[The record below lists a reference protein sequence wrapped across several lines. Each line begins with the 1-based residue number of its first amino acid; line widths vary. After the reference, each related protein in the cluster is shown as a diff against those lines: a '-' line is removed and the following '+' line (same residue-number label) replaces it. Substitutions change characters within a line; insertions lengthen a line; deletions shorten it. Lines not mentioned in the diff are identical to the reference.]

1 MHRLISMLVLLLC
14 LMPLTI
20 HGETMIMGTYEQDN
34 HPENGPEPISW
45 IILDRQEDRMLLLSE
60 YALDCRQYHVKYNNQ
75 TFYENCALRSWLN
88 DTFYM
93 EAFSS
98 EERTRIL
105 QTTLANHRK
114 KGYASKNGND
124 TEDLVF
130 LLSFDECEQ
139 YLPEKKDRVCEAT
152 AYAQAQGVRT
162 KSSPA
167 CPWWLRTSGRRQHHA
182 ACVTLDGGYYD
193 FFDITCPTNGI
204 RPAIW
209 IAVTAP

>member
-114 KGYASKNGND
+114 KG
-124 TEDLVF
+124 
-130 LLSFDECEQ
+130 
-139 YLPEKKDRVCEAT
+139 
-152 AYAQAQGVRT
+152 
-162 KSSPA
+162 
-167 CPWWLRTSGRRQHHA
+167 
-182 ACVTLDGGYYD
+182 
-193 FFDITCPTNGI
+193 
-204 RPAIW
+204 
-209 IAVTAP
+209 